1 MYRIYTVDVETSLLL
16 PDRNGGIMTEKEHY
30 KTKINERLDNL
41 IQVKG
46 KFLLHLIIV
55 SGQHHP
61 LVLIQIYL
69 YVNLT

>member
-16 PDRNGGIMTEKEHY
+16 PDRNGGIMTGKEHY

-46 KFLLHLIIV
+46 KFLLHFN
-55 SGQHHP
+55 HC
-61 LVLIQIYL
+61 
-69 YVNLT
+69 